1 MHYLAS
7 SNGKLKRRPKC
18 VVRRCGI
25 SSYGVFL
32 ITGTPERGSI
42 LKQMT
47 HVLVGDEG
55 GAKFQ
60 LQGERLCYY
69 PKGQRQ
75 VGGASL
81 DEAHD
86 FEVFSRF
93 GRLRAFRSAQNVPES
108 GGSFLVA

>member
-1 MHYLAS
+1 MLF
-7 SNGKLKRRPKC
+7 G
-18 VVRRCGI
+18 VVGI

-32 ITGTPERGSI
+32 ITGTPERGSV

-47 HVLVGDEG
+47 HVLVGDG

-69 PKGQRQ
+69 PKGAKRQ
-75 VGGASL
+75 VGGPSF
-81 DEAHD
+81 DEAHG